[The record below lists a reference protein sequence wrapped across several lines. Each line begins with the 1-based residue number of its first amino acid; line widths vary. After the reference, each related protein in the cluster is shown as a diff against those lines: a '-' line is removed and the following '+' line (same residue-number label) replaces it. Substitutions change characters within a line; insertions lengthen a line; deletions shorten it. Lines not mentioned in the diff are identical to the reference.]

1 MLWNWKPWFW
11 DFFSSKC
18 ISIKEKNWRD
28 VKNETLNGI
37 WCCNIFSLG
46 YTWEHKTQL
55 NIPGKITY
63 GNISFLL
70 FQTQLAKNSSELKLT
85 CFFFF
90 SKCIFNY
97 FLSKNP
103 NFVLTVWVG
112 RFSLLTITIYTHV
125 SVRNVWYFFLN
136 VIKSF
141 QCLKNIPV
149 PSTPY
154 VIGVLIKRLE
164 SPWAQLF
171 PLRLQL
177 RLGAEFRCKWEFV

>member
-18 ISIKEKNWRD
+18 ISKKEKKWRD
-28 VKNETLNGI
+28 VKNEALDDI

-63 GNISFLL
+63 GNIIFLL
-70 FQTQLAKNSSELKLT
+70 SQTQLAKNSSELKLT
-85 CFFFF
+85 CFFF

-112 RFSLLTITIYTHV
+112 KVLFINNNDIYTHV
-125 SVRNVWYFFLN
+125 NVRNVWYFFKCN
-136 VIKSF
+136 QIFSVFEEHPCSF
-141 QCLKNIPV
+141 HSLCHRSVNK
-149 PSTPY
+149 TPGITMGPT
-154 VIGVLIKRLE
+154 VSFKAAAKTWSRV
-164 SPWAQLF
+164 
-171 PLRLQL
+171 
-177 RLGAEFRCKWEFV
+177 